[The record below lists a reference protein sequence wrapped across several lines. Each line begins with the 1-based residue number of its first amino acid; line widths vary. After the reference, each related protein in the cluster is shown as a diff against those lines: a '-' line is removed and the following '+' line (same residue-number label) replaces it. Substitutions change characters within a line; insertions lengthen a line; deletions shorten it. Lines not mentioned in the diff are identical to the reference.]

1 MIFFHGSIWYL
12 AASGLVGLYLGYRK
26 GFPQWGL
33 FLGMALGPIGW
44 GVILIL
50 PSQRPP
56 RFHRPAGSPGSGKS
70 TEPGGS
76 GNPAC
81 PRCGKTAGS
90 KDKACAHCGN
100 LLIPIHYKVIQS
112 HPGPNGA
119 AE

>member
-12 AASGLVGLYLGYRK
+12 VASGLVGLYLGYRK

-50 PSQRPP
+50 PSQRHL
-56 RFHRPAGSPGSGKS
+56 RFRRPAGSPGSGKS
-70 TEPGGS
+70 AEPAEPHGN
-76 GNPAC
+76 GNPEC

-100 LLIPIHYKVIQS
+100 LLIPIHYKII
-112 HPGPNGA
+112 
-119 AE
+119 